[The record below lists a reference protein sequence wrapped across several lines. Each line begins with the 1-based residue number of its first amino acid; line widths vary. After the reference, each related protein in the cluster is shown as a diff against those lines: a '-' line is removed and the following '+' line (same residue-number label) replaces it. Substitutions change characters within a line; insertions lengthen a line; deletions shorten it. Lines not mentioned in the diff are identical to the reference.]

1 MNAKVLGAATMLP
14 LAIGVAANV
23 ASPTTSSSSGRSSKK
38 ASVCHVVTLPSC
50 PEYGCAGE
58 DTPDGLSNILK
69 RTTPS
74 GSKPRVLTVDDFGT
88 LQEEATKRV
97 GDKKAA
103 LSASQRQK
111 LHGLPMH
118 DGKISEGDLVAVAGF
133 IVGDPH
139 PNTGESVNCNLHGA
153 SNNDIH
159 ITIASEAGS
168 DEMDGFVV
176 EMIPENRPD
185 AWTKVALEDVEHSEQ
200 QVRVVGQL
208 FYDSKHHVND
218 DPDNPSGGDPK
229 RMSLFEVHPITKFL
243 VCDRAKKCDPT
254 NEAGWTKL
262 EDLGQ
267 P

>member
-1 MNAKVLGAATMLP
+1 MNTKVLGAATMLP
-14 LAIGVAANV
+14 LVIGVTANV
-23 ASPTTSSSSGRSSKK
+23 ASTTSTTSSARSSHKSS
-38 ASVCHVVTLPSC
+38 ACVVRLTSC
-50 PEYGCAGE
+50 PEFGCAAE
-58 DTPDGLSNILK
+58 DTPDGLSNTLK
-69 RTTPS
+69 RTMPT
-74 GSKPRVLTVDDFGT
+74 GNKPRLLTVDDFST
-88 LQEEATKRV
+88 LQGEATKRV

-111 LHGLPMH
+111 LHAMPMH
-118 DGKISEGDLVAVAGF
+118 GGKISEGDLVAVAGF

-185 AWTKVALEDVEHSEQ
+185 GWTKAALESIERKAQ
-200 QVRVVGQL
+200 QVLVVGQL

-218 DPDNPSGGDPK
+218 DPDNPLSGDPK
-229 RMSLFEVHPITKFL
+229 RMSLFEVHPIVRFL
-243 VCDRAKKCDPT
+243 VCDRAKTCDPA
-254 NEAGWTKL
+254 NEGAWTKI
-262 EDLGQ
+262 EDLAQ

>member
-1 MNAKVLGAATMLP
+1 MNTKALGAATILP

-23 ASPTTSSSSGRSSKK
+23 ASPTSS
-38 ASVCHVVTLPSC
+38 ASRTAGSHKSTACVVRLTTC
-50 PEYGCAGE
+50 PEFGCAGE
-58 DTPDGLSNILK
+58 DTPDGLSNTLK
-69 RTTPS
+69 RTIPS
-74 GSKPRVLTVDDFGT
+74 GNKPRLLLVDDFST
-88 LQEEATKRV
+88 LQDEATQRV

-103 LSASQRQK
+103 LSQSQRQK
-111 LHGLPMH
+111 LHGMPMH
-118 DGKISEGDLVAVAGF
+118 GGKINEGDLVAVSGF

-159 ITIASEAGS
+159 ITIAAEPGS

-176 EMIPENRPD
+176 EMIPEDRPD
-185 AWTKVALEDVEHSEQ
+185 AWNREALQKVESKRQ
-200 QVRVVGQL
+200 QVLVVGQL

-218 DPDNPSGGDPK
+218 DPDNPLSGDPK

-243 VCDRAKKCDPT
+243 VCDRAKTCDPA
-254 NEAGWTKL
+254 NETAWTKL
-262 EDLGQ
+262 EDIAQ

>member
-1 MNAKVLGAATMLP
+1 MNTKVLGAATILP

-23 ASPTTSSSSGRSSKK
+23 ASPTASSSSSKSSHKST
-38 ASVCHVVTLPSC
+38 ACVVRLTSC
-50 PEYGCAGE
+50 PEFGCAGE
-58 DTPDGLSNILK
+58 DTPDGLSNTLK
-69 RTTPS
+69 RTIPS
-74 GSKPRVLTVDDFGT
+74 GTKPRLLTVDDFAT
-88 LQEEATKRV
+88 LQDEATQRV

-103 LSASQRQK
+103 LSDAQRRK
-111 LHGLPMH
+111 LHGLSMH
-118 DGKISEGDLVAVAGF
+118 GGKISEGDLVAVAGF

-185 AWTKVALEDVEHSEQ
+185 AWNREALAGVEHKRQ
-200 QVRVVGQL
+200 QVLVVGQL
-208 FYDSKHHVND
+208 FYDSKHHVNA
-218 DPDNPSGGDPK
+218 DPDNVLSGDPK

-243 VCDRAKKCDPT
+243 VCDHAKTCDPT
-254 NEAGWTKL
+254 NEGAWTKL

>member
-1 MNAKVLGAATMLP
+1 MNTNVLGAATMLP
-14 LAIGVAANV
+14 LAIGVAANI
-23 ASPTTSSSSGRSSKK
+23 ASPTARSSGAKSSHKSS
-38 ASVCHVVTLPSC
+38 ACVVRLTSC
-50 PEYGCAGE
+50 PEFGCAGE

-69 RTTPS
+69 RTIPN
-74 GSKPRVLTVDDFGT
+74 GAKPRVLTVDDFST
-88 LQEEATKRV
+88 LQDEATKRV

-111 LHGLPMH
+111 LHALPMH
-118 DGKISEGDLVAVAGF
+118 GGKISEGDVVAVAGF

-159 ITIASEAGS
+159 ITIAAEAGS

-185 AWTKVALEDVEHSEQ
+185 AWNQSALGDVEHKRQ
-200 QVRVVGQL
+200 QVLVIGQL

-218 DPDNPSGGDPK
+218 DPDNPLSGDPK

-243 VCDRAKKCDPT
+243 VCDRAKTCDPNT
-254 NEAGWTKL
+254 ESGWTKL
-262 EDLGQ
+262 EDIGQ

>member
-1 MNAKVLGAATMLP
+1 MNSRVLGAATMLP
-14 LAIGVAANV
+14 LAIGATARV
-23 ASPTTSSSSGRSSKK
+23 ASSTSSSSTKSSHKTS
-38 ASVCHVVTLPSC
+38 ACVVRLASC
-50 PEYGCAGE
+50 PEFGCAGE
-58 DTPDGLSNILK
+58 DTPDGLSNTLK
-69 RTTPS
+69 RTVPT
-74 GSKPRVLTVDDFGT
+74 GNKPRLLTVDDFST
-88 LQEEATKRV
+88 LQDEATKRV

-111 LHGLPMH
+111 LHGMPMH
-118 DGKISEGDLVAVAGF
+118 GGKISEGDLVAVTGF

-185 AWTKVALEDVEHSEQ
+185 GWNQSALEDVEHKRQ
-200 QVRVVGQL
+200 QVLVIGQL

-218 DPDNPSGGDPK
+218 DPDNPTAGDPK

-243 VCDRAKKCDPT
+243 VCDRAKTCDPT
-254 NEAGWTKL
+254 NEAAWTKI
-262 EDLGQ
+262 EDIGQ